1 MRLLLPTSLVLL
13 SLAACS
19 GSGTKNR
26 LARIRSAKEATAV
39 GGPRQAQD
47 FALAV
52 DDAYQAGD
60 CAKKPKVCLAD
71 ANDAIAAID
80 RALPTARVDAPT
92 LVAWRARMLF
102 DSGRR
107 DEAYGEYERSFSM
120 GPNEVA
126 GVALI
131 EANGKANRPDLVGA
145 YCAKTVPVLRTDDT
159 KLWLIERCR
168 KRMNA
173 ISPEGEMSWM
183 SPELVAWYKD
193 ETARRERDE
202 RAAAN
207 ARTQREKQEQS
218 VVRGMEQCAASC
230 KERGLYCQNECHHD
244 EACEDRCVEIN
255 HACLDRCESKAY
267 DRLGQ

>member
-1 MRLLLPTSLVLL
+1 VRGRLALALLL

-19 GSGTKNR
+19 GGSKNR
-26 LARIRSAKEATAV
+26 FQRVRTAKEATAI
-39 GGPRQAQD
+39 GGARQAQEY
-47 FALAV
+47 ALAV

-60 CAKKPKVCLAD
+60 CAKRPRVCAAD

-80 RALPTARVDAPT
+80 RALPTAGLDAPT
-92 LVAWRARMLF
+92 LVAWRARMLL

-107 DEAYGEYERSFSM
+107 DEALAEYERSFAM
-120 GPNEVA
+120 GPNEIA

-131 EANGKANRPDLVGA
+131 DASSKSNRPDLVGS
-145 YCAKTVPVLRTDDT
+145 YCAKTVPVSRSVDT
-159 KLWLIERCR
+159 KLSLIERCR

-183 SPELVAWYKD
+183 SPDLVAWYKD
-193 ETARRERDE
+193 ETARRDRAERD
-202 RAAAN
+202 AAN
-207 ARTQREKQEQS
+207 ARVARDRQEQS
-218 VVRGMEQCAASC
+218 VVRGMEQCSASC
-230 KERGLYCQNECHHD
+230 KERGLYCQNECHRD